1 MIRIGALGTIITL
14 RMVAGTGP
22 SSDSRSELSCRLRL
36 LYYVRRIEYA
46 QDKPSSGRAG
56 LDIADVNRCNRA
68 DRADR
73 EWLVLLPRRGRLVV
87 LLGRDRRVGS
97 GPWDAACD

>member
-1 MIRIGALGTIITL
+1 MEATLPISKASSLLEIVHLHYAYITIRYMCGGLN
-14 RMVAGTGP
+14 
-22 SSDSRSELSCRLRL
+22 
-36 LYYVRRIEYA
+36 A

-56 LDIADVNRCNRA
+56 LDIADVNRCNRT
-68 DRADR
+68 DRAGP
-73 EWLVLLPRRGRLVV
+73 EWLVLLPRRGLPRRGWLVV